1 MKIKPDKIKKDEIVR
16 INWEKKKFI
25 KTQAIDYIK
34 KMQLKSKELP
44 FCEIILKTGIDRND
58 LEIIVTELIMKK
70 EVNAQVRDFISIFK
84 EISKDN
90 GLNVK

>member
-16 INWEKKKFI
+16 INWEKNFFF

>member
-58 LEIIVTELIMKK
+58 LEIIVTEMIMKK
-70 EVNAQVRDFISIFK
+70 EVNAQLRDFILIFK

>member
-1 MKIKPDKIKKDEIVR
+1 MGE
-16 INWEKKKFI
+16 KKFI
-25 KTQAIDYIK
+25 KTQTIDYIK

-44 FCEIILKTGIDRND
+44 FYEIILKTGIDRND
-58 LEIIVTELIMKK
+58 LEIIVTEMIMKK
-70 EVNAQVRDFISIFK
+70 EVNAQVRDFILIFK

>member
-1 MKIKPDKIKKDEIVR
+1 VKIKPDKIKKDEIVR
-16 INWEKKKFI
+16 INWEKNFFF

>member
-25 KTQAIDYIK
+25 KTQTIDYIK

-44 FCEIILKTGIDRND
+44 FYEIILKTGIDRND
-58 LEIIVTELIMKK
+58 LEIIVTEMIMKK
-70 EVNAQVRDFISIFK
+70 EVNAQVRDFILIFK